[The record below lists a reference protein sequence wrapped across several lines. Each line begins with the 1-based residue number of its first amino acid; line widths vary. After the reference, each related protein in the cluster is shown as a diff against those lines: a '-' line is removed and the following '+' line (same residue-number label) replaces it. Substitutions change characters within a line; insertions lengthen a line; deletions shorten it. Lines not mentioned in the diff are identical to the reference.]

1 VYRRPIYIEKNT
13 VYSSISV
20 DKKKRTRRGNI
31 DELFKDFLFATN
43 KQMSGCVIMSI
54 FYSFMTHMI
63 IFCDNLSGII
73 KYSSCKGN
81 ESWKVRRKGI

>member
-1 VYRRPIYIEKNT
+1 
-13 VYSSISV
+13 
-20 DKKKRTRRGNI
+20 
-31 DELFKDFLFATN
+31 
-43 KQMSGCVIMSI
+43 VIMSI